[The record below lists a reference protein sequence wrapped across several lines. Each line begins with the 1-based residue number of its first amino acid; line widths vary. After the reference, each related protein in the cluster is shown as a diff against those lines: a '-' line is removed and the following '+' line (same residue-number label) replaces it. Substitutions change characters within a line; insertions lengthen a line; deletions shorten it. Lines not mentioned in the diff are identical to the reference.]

1 MRARRFG
8 LAVGALALLGA
19 LSGCSTS
26 VESGDLEEEITTQV
40 EAAGSTVEDIE
51 CPDDLEG
58 EEGATADCTATIDGE
73 EGTVRATVTS
83 VDGNEVSFDIAP
95 VE

>member
-1 MRARRFG
+1 MSCVHDQPGAR
-8 LAVGALALLGA
+8 
-19 LSGCSTS
+19 
-26 VESGDLEEEITTQV
+26 TTI
-40 EAAGSTVEDIE
+40 AAGGGL
-51 CPDDLEG
+51 PRAEG

-83 VDGNEVSFDIAP
+83 VDGNEVAFDIAP